1 MIGFALETRG
11 LVKRY
16 GRRRVLDGF
25 TLAVPRGAVL
35 GLVGANGAGK
45 TTWMM
50 TVAGLLRPASGT
62 IDILGN
68 GPFDAAVHAGRF
80 VLLPQDSELPLEATP
95 AGLFY
100 RFGRLQGLSAN
111 EARRSAAEVL
121 AAVNLA
127 DRAKSS
133 IRSLSHGMR
142 MRVRVAQCFLGNP
155 ELVLLDEPLNGLD
168 PLEADRLRRFIRAHA
183 GRQTIVVSS
192 HNLHD
197 VEQLCTHVAF
207 VEKGRVT
214 RMDTLGALTRGRSL
228 EKVYLEQA
236 GDRPAEDA
244 ASPAERLVAE
254 LKARGLTCAT
264 AESCT
269 GGSVGG
275 AITAV
280 PGSSAVFL
288 GGVISYANEVK
299 RDVLGVSQEILDAHG
314 AVSPEC
320 AERMAAGARN
330 LLKADLAVSLT
341 GIAGPDGGSAEKPV
355 GLVWFGLAAPDGV
368 RTEKVVFG
376 GDRAAVR
383 AQAVDHAL
391 GLLLSAADA
400 VQSVK

>member
-80 VLLPQDSELPLEATP
+80 ALLPQDSELPLEATP

>member
-1 MIGFALETRG
+1 MTGFALETRN

-50 TVAGLLRPASGT
+50 TVAGLLRPSSGT
-62 IDILGN
+62 IDILGG

-80 VLLPQDSELPLEATP
+80 ALLPQDSELPLEATP
-95 AGLFY
+95 MGLFY
-100 RFGRLQGLSAN
+100 RFGRLQGLSA
-111 EARRSAAEVL
+111 EVARRSAAEVL
-121 AAVNLA
+121 KSVNLA
-127 DRAKSS
+127 DRARSS

-142 MRVRVAQCFLGNP
+142 TRVRVAQCFLGNP

-168 PLEADRLRRFIRAHA
+168 PLEADRLRKFIRARA
-183 GRQTIVVSS
+183 GKQTIVISS

-197 VEQLCTHVAF
+197 VEQLCSHVAL
-207 VEKGRVT
+207 VENGKVV
-214 RMDTLGALTRGRSL
+214 RMDTLAELTRGRSL
-228 EKVYLEQA
+228 ESVFLGQS
-236 GDRPAEDA
+236 AEA
-244 ASPAERLVAE
+244 PQEALPAERLVAA

-299 RDVLGVSQEILDAHG
+299 RDVLGVPQEILDAHG

-330 LLKADLAVSLT
+330 LLKSDLAVSLT

-355 GLVWFGLAAPDGV
+355 GLVWFGLATKDGV
-368 RTEKVVFG
+368 RTEKKLFA

-383 AQAVDHAL
+383 AQAVSHAL
-391 GLLLSAADA
+391 ELLLSAADA
-400 VQSVK
+400 TQSAK